1 MVDDGA
7 LAVLKGLEAGAIA
20 NRLPLPV
27 LRETEQPWQGMG
39 FQVGGVR
46 LVAALGDIGEVM
58 TVPRVTVV
66 PGVKEWLLGLANV
79 RGRLLPVVDLHR
91 FWAMPPTCPASQ
103 WRVLV
108 AEHDDIVAGLLV
120 ERSLG
125 MQYFSERSAEAPQ
138 VDGLGALAR
147 RISRTFRHAGHV
159 FHQVQIKAV
168 LSDEQFLDAATQQR
182 Q

>member
-1 MVDDGA
+1 MVNEGA
-7 LAVLKGLEAGAIA
+7 LAVLRRLEAGAIA
-20 NRLPLPV
+20 NGLPLPV
-27 LRETEQPWQGMG
+27 ARHTEARWQGMG

-46 LVAALGDIGEVM
+46 LVAALGDISEIM
-58 TVPRVTVV
+58 TVPRMTVV
-66 PGVKEWLLGLANV
+66 PGVKDWLLGLANV

-91 FWAMPPTCPASQ
+91 LWGMPPTQPASQ

-108 AEHDDIVAGLLV
+108 AEDGDVVAGLLV

-138 VDGLGALAR
+138 VDGLGPLTNVIIRA
-147 RISRTFRHAGHV
+147 FRHSGHV
-159 FHQVQIKAV
+159 FHQVQVKVILRDEEF
-168 LSDEQFLDAATQQR
+168 LSAAARQR